1 MTAPGGR
8 LAGVACGLGAGAL
21 WGLVFLAPKVA
32 PEASPMLMSAGRYL
46 AYGLIA
52 AAMLAP
58 RWGRVRGAL
67 DAASWRGLV
76 WLSLAGNIVYY
87 LFLVVGVHYAGVA
100 ASALIVGMVPVAVAV
115 WGLRDPDAPSLARSA
130 PPILLAAVA
139 VALIGWGAFHGQ
151 GGHGQD
157 GGGHGGGEPVPGGD
171 LHQTLIG
178 LACAVAALVSWSIYA
193 IGNSRWMARLPNVSA
208 HDWSLLTGVVT
219 GGLALLLV
227 VPAVLLGLP
236 ANADQWMRLAG
247 VSLGVAVFASI
258 LGNALWNQ
266 ASRLLPLS
274 MLGQM
279 IVFETLFAFGY
290 GFLWEGRG
298 PTALEI
304 VAIVL
309 MIVSVVWCVQAHKLT
324 GAVSKPDR

>member
-1 MTAPGGR
+1 MGGVSTGR
-8 LAGVACGLGAGAL
+8 MWGVACGLGAGAL

-32 PEASPMLMSAGRYL
+32 PSASPMLMSAGRYL

-58 RWGRVRGAL
+58 RWTRVRPHL
-67 DAASWRGLV
+67 DASAWGGLV

-115 WGLRDPDAPSLARSA
+115 WGLRDPDAPPLSKSA
-130 PPILLAAVA
+130 PPILLAALA
-139 VALIGWGAFHGQ
+139 VGLIGWEAFQGA
-151 GGHGQD
+151 
-157 GGGHGGGEPVPGGD
+157 GGGHGGSASGPAVATAD
-171 LHQTLIG
+171 LSRTLIG
-178 LACAVAALVSWSIYA
+178 LGCAFAALISWSIYA
-193 IGNSRWMARLPNVSA
+193 IGNSRWMGRLPNVSA

-219 GGLALLLV
+219 GALALLV
-227 VPAVLLGLP
+227 AIPAVLVGLP
-236 ANADQWMRLAG
+236 STGDQWLRLIG
-247 VSLGVAVFASI
+247 VSLGVAIFASI

-279 IVFETLFAFGY
+279 IVFETLFAFLY

-309 MIVSVVWCVQAHKLT
+309 MIVSVVWCVRAH
-324 GAVSKPDR
+324 GAPKTAG

>member
-1 MTAPGGR
+1 MTTSTSR

-21 WGLVFLAPKVA
+21 WGLVFLAPKAA
-32 PEASPMLMSAGRYL
+32 PDASPMLMSAGRYL

-58 RWGRVRGAL
+58 RWSRVAPHL
-67 DAASWRGLV
+67 DASAWRGLV

-115 WGLRDPDAPSLARSA
+115 WGLRDPDAPPLSRSA
-130 PPILLAAVA
+130 PPILLAALA
-139 VALIGWGAFHGQ
+139 VGLIGWEAFHG
-151 GGHGQD
+151 GGA
-157 GGGHGGGEPVPGGD
+157 HGGPGPDRASEG
-171 LHQTLIG
+171 LGRTLIG
-178 LACAVAALVSWSIYA
+178 LACAFAALVSWSAYA
-193 IGNSRWMARLPNVSA
+193 IGNSRWMGRLPNVSA

-219 GGLALLLV
+219 GALALIV
-227 VPAVLLGLP
+227 AIPAVLVGLP
-236 ANADQWMRLAG
+236 TDSEQWLRLVG
-247 VSLGVAVFASI
+247 VSLGIAIFASI

-279 IVFETLFAFGY
+279 IVFETLFAFLY

-298 PTALEI
+298 PSVLEI

-309 MIVSVVWCVQAHKLT
+309 MIVSVIWCVRAHRPT
-324 GAVSKPDR
+324 TPIEGAH